1 MSWLPSF
8 CVLLLL
14 TVVPLRAQV
23 VAAGTILGVVKDST
37 GAAIANATVTV
48 LNVESNF
55 TRTGPTGDD
64 GAYRFS
70 GLPVGHYKVKVEM
83 SGFETETQTGL
94 TLDVAQEEIVNF
106 ALKVGTSQQQ
116 VTVTA
121 EVPEVNT
128 TNGSIGYLVDNQQIA
143 DLPLNGR
150 SFVSLSLMEA
160 GTSQYLNFN
169 DVLGF
174 VGTWFSSNGAPLT
187 SNTFT
192 LDGAIMGTTDGG
204 SPSSISGQA
213 LGVDAISEYKLMTNS
228 FSAEYGLTMGS
239 QMNIVTKSGTNRFHG
254 DAFEYLRN
262 SALDARNY
270 FDKLYELPDT
280 VPGGGRRVAPFRRNQ
295 FGGTVGGPIKKD
307 KTFFF
312 TSFEEYLNYLDNP
325 TYVGVANVM
334 PAACSQIVNN
344 TVNNATCLAPILGS
358 SFQAGTTTVAPAI
371 QPLLTGLNGVAAPF
385 PAPNLP
391 NNQFAWLS
399 NESTQDDYGQ
409 IRIDHILSAADTLFG
424 RYTVDDAT
432 QNRPIQFPGFSNL
445 WLELQQYVTLSE
457 SHVFSPQL
465 VNSGHFSFSRAN
477 LSQAST
483 APAYTAPGFSCV
495 AGQPIC
501 NINPGTGT
509 GLGTAVSGPVFQVQN
524 VFTWADD
531 AFWTKGKHALK
542 FGTLVN
548 YFQQY
553 VNLNPKLAGLI
564 SFSSLETFLEG
575 KYSTYQTP
583 EPDFNSGKN
592 ELFNTVGFYLQDDY
606 RVLRRLTV
614 NLGLRYEFNTTPSEK
629 SGRQSYFPNIATSPA
644 PVIGP
649 ILANPSFRDITP
661 RLGFAWD
668 IFGDGKT
675 SLRGGAAELY
685 DITGFGVAIGVD
697 GAMPPYASLGV
708 PSSPAADPLQFPFK
722 VPPLAS
728 SGFTN
733 TAIQTVQHNY
743 SDPHMLEYNL
753 TLERQLPSKLG
764 LTIGYAG
771 SRGYDLWQFGEGN
784 PRCPTSN
791 PFVPQGCSAVTTMTG
806 PTTWANAT
814 AARENAQLD
823 YVSYTHTGGESW
835 YNSLQAN
842 LTKQVSHGLQF
853 QTSYTYSKLLDDTQ
867 GQVSQEVNAYSTM
880 YVQNPFNPQADK
892 GPSDFDVR
900 QNWRFNTLYQ
910 LPNLQSRSPFLKI
923 EHGWWVGT
931 IVGVQTGTPFNPLI
945 GADREQSGIDGSAA
959 GIDRPDV
966 VTSAN
971 IATITS
977 EAQALGL
984 TDYTPTIFNK
994 KTAITHNPDHWFNPN
1009 MFALQPVGM
1018 PGDASRNLL
1027 TGPGYA
1033 DWDFNLNKNTALPF
1047 LGEQGQLQ
1055 FRAEF
1060 FNILNHTNFGMPS
1073 STTVFPGTVTGGLQ
1087 SSPESTAGG
1096 ITTTAADP
1104 REIQFA
1110 LKILF

>member
-1 MSWLPSF
+1 MSWLPSL

-14 TVVPLRAQV
+14 TAVPLPAQV
-23 VAAGTILGVVKDST
+23 VAAGTILGAVKDST
-37 GAAIANATVTV
+37 GASIANATVTV

-64 GAYRFS
+64 GAYRFP

-106 ALKVGTSQQQ
+106 ALKVGASQQQ

-128 TNGSIGYLVDNQQIA
+128 TNGSLAYLVDNKQIA

-150 SFVSLSLMEA
+150 SFVSLALMQA

-169 DVLGF
+169 NVLGF

-187 SNTFT
+187 SNTYT
-192 LDGAIMGTTDGG
+192 LDGAIMGTTNGG

-213 LGVDAISEYKLMTNS
+213 LGVDAISEYKLMTDS

-239 QMNIVTKSGTNRFHG
+239 QMSIVTKSGTNRLHG
-254 DAFEYLRN
+254 DIFEYLRN

-270 FDKLYELPDT
+270 FDKLYELPST
-280 VPGGGRRVAPFRRNQ
+280 TPGGGRRVAPFRRNQ
-295 FGGTVGGPIKKD
+295 FGGTVGGPIQRD

-312 TSFEEYLNYLDNP
+312 ASFEEYLNYLDNP
-325 TYVGVANVM
+325 TYIGVANVL
-334 PAACSQIVNN
+334 PTACSQIVNN
-344 TVNNATCLAPILGS
+344 TVNNETCLEPILGS
-358 SFQAGTTTVAPAI
+358 SVKPGTTTVAPAI
-371 QPLLTGLNGVAAPF
+371 QPLLVGLNGAPAPF

-399 NESTQDDYGQ
+399 NESTRDDYGQ
-409 IRIDHILSAADTLFG
+409 VRIDRILSAADSLFG
-424 RYTVDDAT
+424 RYTIDDAN
-432 QNRPIQFPGFSNL
+432 QDRPIQFPGFSNL
-445 WLELQQYVTLSE
+445 WLERQQYLTLSE

-465 VNSGHFSFSRAN
+465 LNSGHFSFSRSN
-477 LSQAST
+477 VSQGSS
-483 APAYTAPGFSCV
+483 APEYTAPGFSCV
-495 AGQPIC
+495 VGRPIC

-509 GLGTAVSGPVFQVQN
+509 GLGTAFPLGEVQN

-542 FGTLVN
+542 FGTLVD

-553 VNLNPKLAGLI
+553 VDFNPKAGMI
-564 SFSSLETFLEG
+564 SFSSVTTFLEG
-575 KYSTYQTP
+575 QYTSYQTP
-583 EPDFNSGKN
+583 EPGYNAGRN
-592 ELFNTVGFYLQDDY
+592 VLFNTLGFYLQDDY
-606 RVLRRLTV
+606 RVLHRLTV
-614 NLGLRYEFNTTPSEK
+614 NLGLRYEFNTTPTEK
-629 SGRQSYFPNIATSPA
+629 NGRQSYFPNILTATAPA
-644 PVIGP
+644 SGP
-649 ILANPSFRDITP
+649 ILADPSYRDVSP

-668 IFGDGKT
+668 IFGNGKT

-685 DITGFGVAIGVD
+685 DVIGFGIAIGVD
-697 GAMPPYASLGV
+697 GAMPPYGLLGAS
-708 PSSPAADPLQFPFK
+708 STPAAYPLQFPFT
-722 VPPLAS
+722 VPAATSGLA
-728 SGFTN
+728 N

-743 SDPHMLEYNL
+743 TDPHLLAYNL
-753 TLERQLPSKLG
+753 TLERQLPFRMG
-764 LTIGYAG
+764 LSVGYVG
-771 SRGYDLWQFGEGN
+771 SRGYDLWQFGEAN

-791 PFVPQGCSAVTTMTG
+791 SFVPEGCSAVTTTMG
-806 PTTWANAT
+806 PTAWSNAT
-814 AARENAQLD
+814 AVRQNPALD
-823 YVSYTHTGGESW
+823 YVSFSHTGGESW
-835 YNSLQAN
+835 YNALQAN
-842 LTKQVSHGLQF
+842 LTKRTSHGLQF
-853 QTSYTYSKLLDDTQ
+853 QTAYTYSKLLDDTQ

-880 YVQNPFNPQADK
+880 FVQNPFDPQADK
-892 GPSDFDVR
+892 GPSSFDVR
-900 QNWRFNTLYQ
+900 QNLRFNTLYEMPA
-910 LPNLQSRSPFLKI
+910 LRSQSALAKFAR
-923 EHGWWVGT
+923 GWWVGT
-931 IVGVQTGTPFNPLI
+931 IVGVQTGTPFNPLL

-971 IATITS
+971 IGVVTA

-994 KTAITHNPDHWFNPN
+994 KTVITHNPRQWFNPN

-1018 PGDASRNLL
+1018 PGNASRNLL

-1033 DWDFNLNKNTALPF
+1033 DWDFNVSKNTAMPF
-1047 LGEQGQLQ
+1047 LGEQGELQL
-1055 FRAEF
+1055 RAEF
-1060 FNILNHTNFGMPS
+1060 FNILNHTNFGMPT

-1104 REIQFA
+1104 REIQFSV
-1110 LKILF
+1110 KVLF